1 MADCITYGGNFGE
14 EMEGERE
21 ARMNRRKLK
30 AEKKAAAAL
39 GNAVKPQSVKDEEV
53 KKKEAAK

>member
-21 ARMNRRKLK
+21 ARVNRRKQK
-30 AEKKAAAAL
+30 AEKKAAEAL
-39 GNAVKPQSVKDEEV
+39 GNAIKLQSGKEEEEE
-53 KKKEAAK
+53 KKEEPK